1 MKQITMDKLW
11 CLLLLLTSQSPI
23 SGIAVD
29 AAPILC
35 PALEGE
41 DVGWTANGTD
51 VVNTTNIYGYDT
63 FEGLKVDVE
72 SMENF
77 NYYYTSHSLPPTM
90 VDVKDD
96 VLIYVICPHSSFILT
111 NLTEAIQI
119 PSSHYTNVPKTILI
133 QCGENGR
140 KINNCTISY
149 GAAGHIRMFPENHKQ
164 DHPNYHGND
173 LSVSGVHF
181 MNSAKPSIEIR
192 MAESQN
198 RLKAAHRPT
207 PENSRLPTERKDIR
221 TLTDSWQAQAN
232 DNTTFVWV
240 YDCSFSENSGRP
252 IHIDGSDIFL
262 TVNNTF
268 FIENEAFAAIHIDR
282 GRTIVYESVFLD
294 SFGSPVLISGG
305 GLLSMQLSCT
315 INNLQP
321 VTIEGDSELLYTQ
334 TFSNYGDRTSCSG
347 VLFLGNASC
356 IQFEA
361 DVCVLFNETATISP
375 STSISPTISSWPS
388 RQPSKYPSA
397 TPSIQPTLSV
407 VPSISKVPSMVP
419 STRPSVKPTISH
431 SPTVSHAP
439 TRYYCLDG
447 SKGYVYWNQLLTD
460 VMASEGKVNLC
471 NIRVFIR

>member
-1 MKQITMDKLW
+1 M
-11 CLLLLLTSQSPI
+11 
-23 SGIAVD
+23 D

-51 VVNTTNIYGYDT
+51 VINATNIYGYDT

-72 SMENF
+72 SMEDF
-77 NYYYTSHSLPPTM
+77 NHYYTSHSLPPTM
-90 VDVKDD
+90 VDVRDD
-96 VLIYVICPHSSFILT
+96 VLIYAICPHSSFILT

-119 PSSHYTNVPKTILI
+119 PSSHYTNVSKTILI

-140 KINNCTISY
+140 KINNCTISH
-149 GAAGHIRMFPENHKQ
+149 GTAGHIRMFPELHEQ
-164 DHPNYHGND
+164 DHPTYHENN
-173 LSVSGVHF
+173 LFVSGVHF
-181 MNSAKPSIEIR
+181 MNSAKPSIEIQ
-192 MAESQN
+192 MTESQN
-198 RLKAAHRPT
+198 RLKAAHRPM
-207 PENSRLPTERKDIR
+207 PENSRSPTERKDIR
-221 TLTDSWQAQAN
+221 ALTDSRQAQAN

-252 IHIDGSDIFL
+252 IHIDGFDIFL

-268 FIENEAFAAIHIDR
+268 FLENEAFAAIHIDR
-282 GRTIVYESVFLD
+282 GRTIVYECVFLD
-294 SFGSPVLISGG
+294 TFGSPVLISGG
-305 GLLSMQLSCT
+305 GSLSMQLSCT

-375 STSISPTISSWPS
+375 SASISPTISSWPS
-388 RQPSKYPSA
+388 GRPSKYPSA
-397 TPSIQPTLSV
+397 TPSIQPTVSV

-419 STRPSVKPTISH
+419 SAHPSVKPTISH

-447 SKGYVYWNQLLTD
+447 SKGYVYWYQLLTD

-471 NIRVFIR
+471 NIRVIIR